1 MTKPASSTQPYYIG
15 LDCGTSSVGWAVTD
29 PTYHLLRAK
38 GQTLWGAHLF
48 DEAETAAERRT
59 HRSARRRSERAK
71 GRIKLLR
78 VLFQDEI
85 YPVDREFYKRLRESF
100 YYEEDKK
107 LRQNSKNTLFN
118 DPNFNDKDYHKK
130 YPTIWHL
137 RQAIIHA
144 QPAQHFD
151 IRLYYLAIQHIYKHR
166 GHFLIDGPL
175 KNVATQFDQI
185 FMEFCD
191 TAENY
196 GYRVNDEVGEQIEA
210 ILCNRKLGKLDKK
223 KAIKELLFRE
233 GDELEEDQPQGMLE
247 LAGLM
252 VGSKVQLAKIFNLE
266 SDEKKSYAFGDGDF
280 EEKLPEIE
288 AQIGT
293 ENLDLILATKKLYD
307 YAILKD
313 LLGSHE
319 SISDA
324 MVANYDQHQAD
335 LKALKTIFRPHP
347 KIYRSLFQNTV
358 YDEKNPSYAA
368 YIGQAYTEDKN
379 GRRKTAR
386 ISQEDF
392 NKHLQK
398 QLEAVDCQ
406 GDLLGRAREG
416 TLLPKQRGQA
426 KGTIPQQLHHNEL
439 ELILEKL
446 QQDYPSFAQI
456 EPSEDESCNTKAKKL
471 AQIHNFRIPYYCGPI
486 VSEKCS
492 QFSWGDE
499 EISELVRPW
508 NFERLVKL
516 DRRAGTFI
524 RRMTNNCTYLLDEP
538 VLPKNSLL
546 YQKFMVLNELNNL
559 RVNGQRIDNQLKQ
572 RIYEQGYLGGELRGN
587 ITLSGLAKWLHS
599 SRFIS
604 ENDDVDGTSVAK
616 FLPKLSTYQ
625 DFRRILGPD
634 FSKQYS
640 EKVLEEVVQAIT
652 VLGEEKRMLRRKI
665 QDILDCDEAVAR
677 QLSNRSYKDWGRLSA
692 KFLQGIVG
700 HVNGVEMTIID
711 ALWETNS
718 NLMELLGSEYDFCTA
733 IETANLP
740 HQPKDTKITYQDVQA
755 LYCSPAVKRTV
766 WRTLRIVNEIQQVK
780 GQAPRKIF
788 IEVTRGEDEKQPK
801 GYTLARKKDLEQ
813 KLKAVRSPE
822 AQALLKALSGY
833 EDREL
838 QSKKLYLYFSQMG
851 RCAYSGERIEIEEL
865 NNSRLYDIDHIFP
878 RSLTKDDSITRNL
891 VLVKAELNREKTN
904 VYPISAGIRQKM
916 LPSWQ
921 QWYRASLITEEK
933 FKRLSRS
940 TPLTTDELGGFI
952 ARQIVETSQS
962 VKAIRDLLARA
973 YPKTKI
979 VLVKAGQVSDFRKH
993 FGYDKKDKDGNV
1005 YSKGRPEFIKVREL
1019 NDFHHAKDAYLN
1031 IVVGNVMNST
1041 FTDDVYHWIK
1051 LRQQEN
1057 SSDQPN
1063 YTIKTS
1069 LIFRPERVYTKKDG
1083 TQTEWP
1089 RVEDWW
1095 FNESIETISHY
1106 LKRNDVL
1113 WTRMAY
1119 KESGALSDLQ
1129 LVGKSTKT
1137 EGILPIKQ
1145 SGRLDPAK
1153 YGGYNSIKG
1162 AYFALI
1168 ETQDKKGNLTRQI
1181 IQVPIL
1187 AAKTPEQYITKAY
1200 PGSQI
1205 VLCPIKT
1212 GSLLKINVIP
1222 LHLAGRTGEHLVFY
1236 HAIQLIL
1243 SPEQAAYVKK
1253 INNIIFKDQ
1262 KANKKYLIDEEK
1274 DMVSVEQNR
1283 YLFSALMDKLTNIY
1297 QRVPMLSRP
1306 LQKLAANRDHFEQL
1320 DLKAQCYALSEI
1332 LKVAASGKNQANLS
1346 LLVSGATR
1354 IGQSFVSRKLNPSDQ
1369 VLLINQSP
1377 TGLYESIIDLQT
1389 VAPRPINHHKLSQSA
1404 ED

>member
-1 MTKPASSTQPYYIG
+1 MTKPASLTQPYYIG

-48 DEAETAAERRT
+48 EEAETAAERRT
-59 HRSARRRSERAK
+59 HRSARRRGERAK
-71 GRIKLLR
+71 GRLKLLR

-107 LRQNSKNTLFN
+107 LRQNSKDTLFN
-118 DPNFNDKDYHKK
+118 DPHFTDKDYHKK

-137 RQAIIHA
+137 RQAIVHA
-144 QPAQHFD
+144 QPEQHFD

-175 KNVATQFDQI
+175 KNVATQFDRI
-185 FMEFCD
+185 FIEFCD
-191 TAENY
+191 IAENY

-210 ILCNRKLGKLDKK
+210 ILCNRKQGKLDKK

-252 VGSKVQLAKIFNLE
+252 IGSKVQLAKIFNLE

-293 ENLDLILATKKLYD
+293 ENLDLVLATKKLYD

-313 LLGSHE
+313 LLGNHKN
-319 SISDA
+319 ISDA

-335 LKALKTIFRPHP
+335 LNVLKTVFRPHP
-347 KIYRSLFQNTV
+347 KTYLALFQSTV
-358 YDEKNPSYAA
+358 YDAKNPSYAA
-368 YIGQAYTEDKN
+368 YIGRAYTEDKN
-379 GRRKTAR
+379 GRRKTVR
-386 ISQEDF
+386 VNQEDF
-392 NKHLQK
+392 NKYLQK
-398 QLEAVDCQ
+398 QLEAVGYQ
-406 GDLLGRAREG
+406 GSLLERAGEG
-416 TLLPKQRGQA
+416 SLLPKQRGQA

-439 ELILEKL
+439 EAILEKL

-471 AQIHNFRIPYYCGPI
+471 AQIHSFRIPYYCGPI
-486 VSEKCS
+486 VSEKHS

-516 DRRAGTFI
+516 DRRADTFI
-524 RRMTNNCTYLLDEP
+524 RRMTNSCTYLLDEP

-587 ITLSGLAKWLHS
+587 ITLNSLVKWLHA
-599 SRFIS
+599 SRLIS
-604 ENDDVDGTSVAK
+604 ENDNVDGTSVAK

-625 DFRRILGPD
+625 DFRRILGAD
-634 FSKQYS
+634 FSKQYP
-640 EKVLEEVVQAIT
+640 EKALEEVVQAIT

-665 QDILDCDEAVAR
+665 QDILGCDEAVAR
-677 QLSNRSYKDWGRLSA
+677 QLSNRSYKDWGRLSV
-692 KFLQGIVG
+692 KFLQGVTG
-700 HVNGVEMTIID
+700 HVHGIEMTIID

-718 NLMELLGSEYDFCTA
+718 NLMELLGSEYDFRTA

-740 HQPKDTKITYQDVQA
+740 HQPKDAKVTYRDVQA

-766 WRTLRIVNEIQQVK
+766 WRTLRIVNEIQQAK
-780 GQAPRKIF
+780 GQASQKIF
-788 IEVTRGEDEKQPK
+788 IEVTRGEDERQPK

-916 LPSWQ
+916 IPAWQ
-921 QWYRASLITEEK
+921 QWYRAGLITEEK
-933 FKRLSRS
+933 VKRLSRS

-1051 LRQQEN
+1051 RHQQKN

-1089 RVEDWW
+1089 QVEGWR
-1095 FNESIETISHY
+1095 FSESIEIISHY

-1113 WTRMAY
+1113 WTRMPY
-1119 KESGALSDLQ
+1119 MESGALSDLQ
-1129 LVGKSTKT
+1129 LVGKSAKT

-1168 ETQDKKGNLTRQI
+1168 EAQDKKGNLTRQI

-1187 AAKTPEQYITKAY
+1187 AAKTPERYITKAY

-1205 VLCPIKT
+1205 VLCPIKFNALFKVN
-1212 GSLLKINVIP
+1212 GIP
-1222 LHLAGRTGEHLVFY
+1222 LHLAGRTGGSLIFY
-1236 HAIQLIL
+1236 HALQPIL
-1243 SPEQAAYVKK
+1243 DPQCIFYIKK
-1253 INNIIFKDQ
+1253 ISNVIAKDIKARGKYEVDLDKDQ
-1262 KANKKYLIDEEK
+1262 VNQ
-1274 DMVSVEQNR
+1274 EQNLQ
-1283 YLFSALMDKLTNIY
+1283 LFCIIMDKLTKLY
-1297 QRVPMLSRP
+1297 QEVPEYKNPIGKLLAGKDIFAKKSLKEQCAILGEMI
-1306 LQKLAANRDHFEQL
+1306 KIMACGKNKANLAAIASN
-1320 DLKAQCYALSEI
+1320 
-1332 LKVAASGKNQANLS
+1332 AAHVGSS
-1346 LLVSGATR
+1346 R
-1354 IGQSFVSRKLNPSDQ
+1354 INGKLNPSDQ
-1369 VLLINQSP
+1369 VLLISQSP
-1377 TGLYESIIDLQT
+1377 TGLYESVIDLQT

>member
-48 DEAETAAERRT
+48 EEAETAAERRT
-59 HRSARRRSERAK
+59 HRSARRCGERAK
-71 GRIKLLR
+71 GRLKLLR

-85 YPVDREFYKRLRESF
+85 YPVDREFYKRLHESF

-118 DPNFNDKDYHKK
+118 DSNFNDKDYHKK

-144 QPAQHFD
+144 QSAQHFD

-196 GYRVNDEVGEQIEA
+196 GYRVNDEAGEQIEA
-210 ILCNRKLGKLDKK
+210 ILCNRKQGKLDKK

-252 VGSKVQLAKIFNLE
+252 AGSKVQLAKIFNLE

-288 AQIGT
+288 TQIGT

-335 LKALKTIFRPHP
+335 LKALKAVFRPHP
-347 KIYRSLFQNTV
+347 KIYRALFQSTV
-358 YDEKNPSYAA
+358 YDEKNPSYTA
-368 YIGQAYTEDKN
+368 YIGQSYTEDKN

-386 ISQEDF
+386 VSQEDF

-398 QLEAVDCQ
+398 QLEAVDYQ
-406 GDLLGRAREG
+406 GDLLERAREG
-416 TLLPKQRGQA
+416 ALLPKQRGQA

-439 ELILEKL
+439 EAILEKL

-471 AQIHNFRIPYYCGPI
+471 AQIHSFRIPYYCGPI
-486 VSEKCS
+486 VSEKHS

-516 DRRAGTFI
+516 DRRADTFI

-587 ITLSGLAKWLHS
+587 ITLNSLVKWLHA
-599 SRFIS
+599 SRLIS
-604 ENDDVDGTSVAK
+604 ENDNVDGTSVAK

-634 FSKQYS
+634 FSKQYA
-640 EKVLEEVVQAIT
+640 EKALEEVVQAIT

-665 QDILDCDEAVAR
+665 QDILGCDEAVAR

-718 NLMELLGSEYDFCTA
+718 NLMELLGSEYDFFTA
-733 IETANLP
+733 IEAANLP
-740 HQPKDTKITYQDVQA
+740 YQPKDTKATYQDVQA

-813 KLKAVRSPE
+813 KLKTVRSPE

-916 LPSWQ
+916 IPAWQ
-921 QWYRASLITEEK
+921 QWYRAGLITEEK

-973 YPKTKI
+973 YPNTKI

-1051 LRQQEN
+1051 LRQQGN

-1069 LIFRPERVYTKKDG
+1069 LIFRPERIYTKKDG

-1095 FNESIETISHY
+1095 FSESIETISHY

-1113 WTRMAY
+1113 WTRMPY
-1119 KESGALSDLQ
+1119 MESGALSDLQ
-1129 LVGKSTKT
+1129 LVGKSAKT

-1168 ETQDKKGNLTRQI
+1168 ETQDKKGNLVRQI

-1187 AAKTPEQYITKAY
+1187 AAKTPEQYIAKAY

-1205 VLCPIKT
+1205 VLCPIKFNALFKVN
-1212 GSLLKINVIP
+1212 GIP
-1222 LHLAGRTGEHLVFY
+1222 LHLAGRTGGSLIFY
-1236 HAIQLIL
+1236 HALQPIL
-1243 SPEQAAYVKK
+1243 DPQCIFYIKK
-1253 INNIIFKDQ
+1253 ISNVIAKDLKARSKYEVDIDKDQ
-1262 KANKKYLIDEEK
+1262 VNQ
-1274 DMVSVEQNR
+1274 EQNLQ
-1283 YLFSALMDKLTNIY
+1283 LFCVIMDKLIKVY
-1297 QRVPMLSRP
+1297 EKVPEYKNPIKKLSVSKEVFVQKP
-1306 LQKLAANRDHFEQL
+1306 LKEQCVILGKMMTIMAA
-1320 DLKAQCYALSEI
+1320 
-1332 LKVAASGKNQANLS
+1332 GKDKANLS
-1346 LLVSGATR
+1346 SIIKGASDISKSR
-1354 IGQSFVSRKLNPSDQ
+1354 INGKLNPSDQ

-1377 TGLYESIIDLQT
+1377 TGLYESVIDLQT